1 LDLQQQY
8 KYKSYGSTAKP
19 SPLDNWIS
27 NNNTNIR
34 ATVPQL
40 NPWNHSSYI
49 CIVVGDP
56 IIKRGGFS
64 CRTVALIFVLLLEIQ
79 LSRGEGLAVEP

>member
-40 NPWNHSSYI
+40 NPI

-64 CRTVALIFVLLLEIQ
+64 CGTVALIFVLLLEIQ